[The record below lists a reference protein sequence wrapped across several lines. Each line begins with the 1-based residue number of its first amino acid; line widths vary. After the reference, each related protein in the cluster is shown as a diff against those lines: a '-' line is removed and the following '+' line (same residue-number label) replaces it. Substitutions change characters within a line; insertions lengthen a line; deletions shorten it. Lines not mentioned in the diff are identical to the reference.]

1 MKTIKLSLVALA
13 TVLTMGA
20 AAQVGIQAGYSSES
34 QKTTGTILG
43 FTASTTTTLN
53 GFHVGPIIDMN
64 VQGPVG
70 FQTGLLYN
78 YLTGT
83 GVNNKK
89 IVAHEI
95 DLPVR
100 LTVAFPVSDAVSV
113 FAFGGPNVNYAL
125 SQKTDGGD
133 NIYSLKNPLNN
144 DKKILSPFDFQL
156 GVGGGLKWNK
166 LTLKA
171 GYDWGMFN
179 KTSIDNATF
188 KSNVLKAAVAYN
200 F

>member
-1 MKTIKLSLVALA
+1 MKTIKLSLVAFA
-13 TVLTMGA
+13 TLVTIGA
-20 AAQVGIQAGYSSES
+20 SAQVGIQAGYSSES
-34 QKTTGTILG
+34 QKTTGTFMGL
-43 FTASTTTTLN
+43 TASSTTTLN
-53 GFHVGPIIDMN
+53 GFHVGPVIDMN
-64 VQGPVG
+64 IQGPVG

-78 YLTGT
+78 YLTAT
-83 GVNNKK
+83 DNNNKK

-100 LTVAFPVSDAVSV
+100 LTVAFPLTGALSV
-113 FAFGGPNVNYAL
+113 FAFGGPNVNYAI

-133 NIYSLKNPLNN
+133 NIYSLTNPLNN

-166 LTLKA
+166 LTLRA

-179 KTSIDNATF
+179 KTSVDVATF
-188 KSNVLKAAVAYN
+188 KSNVLKAGIAYT